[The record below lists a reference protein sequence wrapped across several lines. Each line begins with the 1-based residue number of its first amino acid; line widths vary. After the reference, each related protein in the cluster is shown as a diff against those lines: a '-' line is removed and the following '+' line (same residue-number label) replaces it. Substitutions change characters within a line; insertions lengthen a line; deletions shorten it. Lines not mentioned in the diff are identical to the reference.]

1 MNIFAFFKEEQQ
13 DIEEKLLYVTENYGT
28 LSKEEVFDKVKYIGD
43 AVTGHLKK
51 QEKLLLSHV
60 DKTGDNAVDPA
71 KVQPFLDA
79 CRKDQSNLKE
89 ELGQLVMVHVDEP
102 EYQKCLKKLLLIFE
116 DHIKFSNEMYEK
128 LKDFLS
134 AQDVAEMNEEL
145 NVMIHQSEFNTLQ
158 P

>member
-13 DIEEKLLYVTENYGT
+13 DIEEKLKYVTENYGH
-28 LSKEEVFDKVKYIGD
+28 LSREEVFDKVKYIGD

-51 QEKLLLSHV
+51 QHKLLLSHV
-60 DKTGDNAVDPA
+60 EKNE

-79 CRKDQSNLKE
+79 CQKDASILKE

-102 EYQKCLKKLLLIFE
+102 EYEKCLKRLLLIFE
-116 DHIKFSNEMYEK
+116 DHIKFSNKMYEK

-134 AQDVAEMNEEL
+134 EQDVVEMNEEL
-145 NVMIHQSEFNTLQ
+145 NVMVHHASDFNTLQ

>member
-1 MNIFAFFKEEQQ
+1 MNIFAFFIEEQQ
-13 DIEEKLLYVTENYGT
+13 EIEDKLKYVTENYGH
-28 LSKEEVFDKVKYIGD
+28 LSREEVFDKVKYIGD

-51 QEKLLLSHV
+51 QERLLLSHV
-60 DKTGDNAVDPA
+60 EKTDE
-71 KVQPFLDA
+71 VQPFLAA
-79 CRKDQSNLKE
+79 CKKDFSNLKE

-102 EYQKCLKKLLLIFE
+102 EYQKCLKRLLLIFE

-134 AQDVAEMNEEL
+134 EQDVVEMNEAL
-145 NVMIHQSEFNTLQ
+145 HVMVHHASDFNTLQ

>member
-13 DIEEKLLYVTENYGT
+13 EIEEKLKYVTEIYGT
-28 LSKEEVFDKVKYIGD
+28 LSREEVFDKVKYIGD

-60 DKTGDNAVDPA
+60 EKTE
-71 KVQPFLDA
+71 KVQPFLEACQKDA
-79 CRKDQSNLKE
+79 NNLKE

-102 EYQKCLKKLLLIFE
+102 EYQKCLKKLLLMFE

-134 AQDVAEMNEEL
+134 EQDVVEMNEEL
-145 NVMIHQSEFNTLQ
+145 NVMVHHSTDLNTLQ

>member
-13 DIEEKLLYVTENYGT
+13 DIEEKLKYVTENYGH
-28 LSKEEVFDKVKYIGD
+28 LSREEVFDKVKYIGD

-51 QEKLLLSHV
+51 QHKLLLSHV
-60 DKTGDNAVDPA
+60 EKNE

-79 CRKDQSNLKE
+79 CQKDASILKE

-102 EYQKCLKKLLLIFE
+102 EYEKCLKCLLLIFE

-134 AQDVAEMNEEL
+134 EQDVVEMNEEL
-145 NVMIHQSEFNTLQ
+145 NVMVHHASDFNTLQ